1 MVVTGSKKD
10 GLFIMAFKKIDGSN
24 KLPNG
29 AKVIKTG
36 EWVHIGFKKA
46 DDVIAYAKFGDI
58 TEAVSVDMRTK
69 GYKEAMARGLL
80 RASKAA
86 KKSELDK
93 TLEDANKSLT
103 GKNEDMTAGGSDST
117 GEIAGK
123 DMPLKKK
130 KTLKRFKQS
139 VQENVDKVD
148 SAAPSDVLAE
158 NIEDRH
164 ADAWIRFEKYESK
177 LSKKQKK
184 EFYAANDSFDEGH
197 EDDDDDQMD
206 DALDDMLAILKKAR
220 IPKK

>member
-1 MVVTGSKKD
+1 
-10 GLFIMAFKKIDGSN
+10 
-24 KLPNG
+24 
-29 AKVIKTG
+29 
-36 EWVHIGFKKA
+36 
-46 DDVIAYAKFGDI
+46 
-58 TEAVSVDMRTK
+58 
-69 GYKEAMARGLL
+69 
-80 RASKAA
+80 
-86 KKSELDK
+86 
-93 TLEDANKSLT
+93 
-103 GKNEDMTAGGSDST
+103 
-117 GEIAGK
+117 
-123 DMPLKKK
+123 MPLKKK